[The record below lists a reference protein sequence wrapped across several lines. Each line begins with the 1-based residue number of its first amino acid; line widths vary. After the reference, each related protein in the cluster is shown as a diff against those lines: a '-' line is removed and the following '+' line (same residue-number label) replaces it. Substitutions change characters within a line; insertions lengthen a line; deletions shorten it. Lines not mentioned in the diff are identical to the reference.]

1 MIHLLRRWLATS
13 RDATFQEHSD
23 LSPPVMTSASLSWVD
38 DADHARL
45 LQEPIREQRLLY
57 WIAGIVLVLLVW
69 AGVAQIDEVSRG
81 EGRVVPSS
89 QLQIVQAVDGGV
101 VQEVLVREGD
111 MVEADAVLLRID
123 PTRFVANF
131 RENRA
136 EILSLQARAARLD
149 ALVSGTAFTPD
160 ATLIEE
166 APDVVERERRLYTSS
181 QQALVQSLDIFNSQ
195 LIQRREELN
204 EVKAKRTQT
213 TRAFE
218 LSTQELSV
226 TKPLLASGAISEVE
240 ILRLES
246 DVASARG
253 ARDQTIAQEQR
264 LVSAVN
270 EAVSKLEEVE
280 LQSKNKW
287 RNELGEALTKLAAL
301 TESGAGLAD
310 KIKYTEI
317 RAPVRGRIQRI
328 FTNTLGG
335 VVQPGREVVE
345 LVPADDDLL
354 IEAKLSPKEI
364 AFLHAGQKA
373 IVKFTA
379 YDFVVYGGLEGRVE
393 HISPDAITDEKDR
406 TFYLVRVRTDRADFN
421 PELPILPGMM
431 TQVDILTGKK
441 SILAYL
447 LKPVLRAKQNALT
460 ER

>member
-1 MIHLLRRWLATS
+1 MMSWLHQRLRNRKSDSNKAAAYGMPLTAESVSWL
-13 RDATFQEHSD
+13 
-23 LSPPVMTSASLSWVD
+23 D
-38 DADHARL
+38 DADSARL
-45 LQEPIREQRLLY
+45 LQEPVREQHLLY
-57 WIAGIVLVLLVW
+57 WMLGIVGVLLIW
-69 AGVAQIDEVSRG
+69 AGLAQIDEVSRG

-89 QLQIVQAVDGGV
+89 QLQIIQAVDGGV
-101 VQEVLVREGD
+101 VQDVLVREGD
-111 MVEADAVLLRID
+111 MVEANAVLLRID

-136 EILSLQARAARLD
+136 ERLSLQARAARLE
-149 ALVSGTAFTPD
+149 ALVTGNAFTPD
-160 ATLIEE
+160 VALEQE
-166 APDVVERERRLYTSS
+166 AADVVERERRLYTSS
-181 QQALVQSLDIFNSQ
+181 QQELIQSLDIFNSQ
-195 LIQRREELN
+195 LLQRREELN
-204 EVKAKRTQT
+204 EVKAKRIQT

-218 LSTQELSV
+218 LSSQELNV

-253 ARDQTIAQEQR
+253 ARDQAIAQEQR
-264 LVSAVN
+264 LLSAVD
-270 EAVSKLEEVE
+270 EATAKLEEAE
-280 LQSKNKW
+280 LQIKNKW
-287 RNELGEALTKLAAL
+287 RAELGDTLTKLAAL

-328 FTNTLGG
+328 FTTTIGG

-364 AFLHAGQKA
+364 AFLHPGQKA

-441 SILAYL
+441 SVLAYL
-447 LKPVLRAKQNALT
+447 LKPVLRAQQNALS